1 MPQNILVGIS
11 NTKTTDRVL
20 CNVRLKRSFGTP
32 VANCSKLVPQSHA
45 WGSPR
50 STARIPLSPRG
61 TQSSLVLWR
70 MSAQLSG
77 SPASPDGSRGFQQR
91 PPWQRTSRVSVINK
105 ERRWPRGFRAALE
118 KGPPAPGRPVPQVST
133 SPALR
138 RPQTTELCGSGREDT
153 CRHRTRDR
161 DGVRAANSGPLAALG
176 APGPA
181 ARGRTGFPPPTSP
194 HRARRALP
202 LPPPPAAG
210 PRALAG
216 LIPAGCGGRRSCR
229 PHLRAGRRVQLRPHP
244 RPHPRP
250 PAAPSPQPTNLIGRL
265 QHRIPAAVTKRM
277 RTPFPSPFQ
286 SACAHA
292 RYRRRGCIARRA
304 VGLALPALPP
314 ALGEGRGGASRA
326 REAGCGSGVLW
337 VRRCGP
343 AGRGKAQ
350 WGPRW
355 RGPGSVVFRRYVA
368 PSAGSVGYPV
378 LWGKRAVVSE
388 GPMPSESFIA
398 NLIFNCQDWM
408 FPVPKA
414 NITILEVSS

>member
-1 MPQNILVGIS
+1 MPQNIFVGIS

-20 CNVRLKRSFGTP
+20 CNVRLKRNFGTP

-77 SPASPDGSRGFQQR
+77 SPASPDGSRSFQQR

-105 ERRWPRGFRAALE
+105 DRRWLRGFRAALE

-244 RPHPRP
+244 PP

-265 QHRIPAAVTKRM
+265 QHRIPAAVTERM
-277 RTPFPSPFQ
+277 RTPFPSP
-286 SACAHA
+286 SRAHA
-292 RYRRRGCIARRA
+292 RT
-304 VGLALPALPP
+304 LAT
-314 ALGEGRGGASRA
+314 GGGGASREGPLGW
-326 REAGCGSGVLW
+326 RCLRCRLLS
-337 VRRCGP
+337 VRGG
-343 AGRGKAQ
+343 AGRG
-350 WGPRW
+350 
-355 RGPGSVVFRRYVA
+355 
-368 PSAGSVGYPV
+368 
-378 LWGKRAVVSE
+378 
-388 GPMPSESFIA
+388 
-398 NLIFNCQDWM
+398 
-408 FPVPKA
+408 
-414 NITILEVSS
+414 